1 MCAAHLMPVLLLRI
15 AQPVCFIALQ
25 SAHANKCGVDGYV
38 QISCIF
44 INIEQLFFT
53 FLASRAYGVLIPKSG
68 GCVRACMLKSEVCR
82 AIGPQIMLTFFF
94 FSFFIKQFFPLPFS
108 NKKTLDEVWN
118 ELDPGVKLVFEQ
130 RDAKLDGNV
139 FSRAHHM
146 SLYTYVNYLEI

>member
-1 MCAAHLMPVLLLRI
+1 MPSYRAAD
-15 AQPVCFIALQ
+15 
-25 SAHANKCGVDGYV
+25 HAY
-38 QISCIF
+38 I
-44 INIEQLFFT
+44 LFF
-53 FLASRAYGVLIPKSG
+53 LIFYKT
-68 GCVRACMLKSEVCR
+68 
-82 AIGPQIMLTFFF
+82 I
-94 FSFFIKQFFPLPFS
+94 FSLPFS